1 MTTPLSNEPGPA
13 SRPRSIGN
21 GGGRRVHAG
30 PTSHEGM
37 GVRRAGLAGLG
48 RLVALAALGSL
59 WLACA
64 TGAAGPSA
72 AGPGAQPL
80 SAGGGGAPPEDPRLR
95 PPPFASTTPA
105 PPPLSTPE
113 EREDSRTVARRL
125 IIDAA
130 WRAVRDRHYDP
141 TLGGVDWTTIR
152 ARYEPLALGAPDEA
166 AFYRTLN
173 QMLGELGQSHMQI
186 SGPGAA
192 DDEADGDRPAA
203 SDGTGTPSA
212 ATTPAT
218 RATPATSAA
227 PTTIEGLGDPGLT
240 VRSIEGRAVVTAVRA
255 GSSAARQGI
264 RPGFVVLEIGG
275 RNLAAPGAASP
286 RPLRPV
292 EERFRLRRAATSWLQ
307 GPVGTRV
314 TLKVLDNGD
323 RPLERVLERDRLDG
337 PVRQIGHLPPLHPE
351 TRVSVIDGVGV
362 LAFNLFLIDP
372 TLGDVKRAID
382 RFRALRVKGVILD
395 LRGNP
400 GGIGAM
406 AIPVAA
412 ELVPGPTTLGTVHF
426 RTFKQTFT
434 AQPSLGRTPFTG
446 PLVILTDEGTAS
458 TSEILA
464 GGLQE
469 AGRARVVGDTTLGAV
484 LPSVVEALPGGAVI
498 QVVVAD
504 FQTPKGVLLE
514 GRGVQPD
521 ARVVETRAA
530 FAGGHDPVLEAALDT
545 LRGRTTRAPRSVK
558 PPTR

>member
-1 MTTPLSNEPGPA
+1 
-13 SRPRSIGN
+13 
-21 GGGRRVHAG
+21 
-30 PTSHEGM
+30 
-37 GVRRAGLAGLG
+37 
-48 RLVALAALGSL
+48 VAAV
-59 WLACA
+59 
-64 TGAAGPSA
+64 
-72 AGPGAQPL
+72 GAQPP
-80 SAGGGGAPPEDPRLR
+80 STGGGGASPEDPRLR

-105 PPPLSTPE
+105 PPPLTTPE
-113 EREDSRTVARRL
+113 AREDSRTAARRR

-130 WRAVRDRHYDP
+130 WRTVRDRHYDP
-141 TLGGVDWTTIR
+141 TLGGLDWSAIR

-173 QMLGELGQSHMQI
+173 QMLGELGQSHTQI

-192 DDEADGDRPAA
+192 DDEADGDRPPPSEDAAA
-203 SDGTGTPSA
+203 SPA
-212 ATTPAT
+212 AIP
-218 RATPATSAA
+218 ATPATPAT
-227 PTTIEGLGDPGLT
+227 PTTIDGVGDPGLT

-255 GSSAARQGI
+255 GSSAARQGL

-275 RNLAAPGAASP
+275 RKLGAPGAPSP

-292 EERFRLRRAATSWLQ
+292 EERFRLRRTATSWLQ

-314 TLKVLDNGD
+314 TVKVLDNGD

-362 LAFNLFLIDP
+362 LGFNLFLIDP

-521 ARVVETRAA
+521 TRVVETRAA
-530 FAGGHDPVLEAALDT
+530 FASGHDPVLEAALDT
-545 LRGRTTRAPRSVK
+545 LRGRTARAPRAIK
-558 PPTR
+558 PPPAR

>member
-1 MTTPLSNEPGPA
+1 M
-13 SRPRSIGN
+13 
-21 GGGRRVHAG
+21 
-30 PTSHEGM
+30 
-37 GVRRAGLAGLG
+37 AGLF
-48 RLVALAALGSL
+48 VLAALGSL
-59 WLACA
+59 PLACA
-64 TGAAGPSA
+64 TGAAGPASA
-72 AGPGAQPL
+72 VGAQLP
-80 SAGGGGAPPEDPRLR
+80 STGSGGAPPEDPRLR

-105 PPPLSTPE
+105 PPPLTTPE
-113 EREDSRTVARRL
+113 AREDSRTVARRRIL
-125 IIDAA
+125 DAA

-141 TLGGVDWTTIR
+141 TLGGVDWAAIR
-152 ARYEPLALGAPDEA
+152 TRYEPLALGAPDEA

-192 DDEADGDRPAA
+192 DDEADGDRPP
-203 SDGTGTPSA
+203 PSEVA
-212 ATTPAT
+212 GAPPT
-218 RATPATSAA
+218 ATSAA
-227 PTTIEGLGDPGLT
+227 PAMIEGLGDPGVT

-275 RNLAAPGAASP
+275 RKLAGPGASSP

-292 EERFRLRRAATSWLQ
+292 EERFRLRRTATSWLQ

-314 TLKVLDNGD
+314 TVKVLDDGD

-412 ELVPGPTTLGTVHF
+412 ELVRGPTTLGTVHF

-458 TSEILA
+458 TSEILT

-504 FQTPKGVLLE
+504 FQTPKGILLE

-521 ARVVETRAA
+521 TRVVETRAA
-530 FAGGHDPVLEAALDT
+530 FASGHDPVLEAALDT
-545 LRGRTTRAPRSVK
+545 LRGRTTRAPRRVK